1 MKSYPLTIQSQGSQ
15 IETWTHLYPL
25 ILNLS
30 NELLTFVLS
39 SERRGKWPINT
50 PSPFLVE
57 RDGPVLSE
65 IGGVRVS

>member
-1 MKSYPLTIQSQGSQ
+1 MSTPLD

-39 SERRGKWPINT
+39 SERRGK
-50 PSPFLVE
+50 
-57 RDGPVLSE
+57 
-65 IGGVRVS
+65 